1 MILSGNIL
9 SKVSLTIALLWS
21 AAFFHI
27 NAATPQTVDVKPFG
41 AGLVIAYSDGRICF
55 ADVQKHVTDSIRLK
69 TDIAGIDIRDDY
81 VLAVTPDGMV
91 YKAERNGR
99 SRKLC
104 RSRISGNADRVVGI
118 ACTKENT
125 LILTEGGVIYGTRD
139 FETFTTM
146 DFNGTYYSY
155 YDETSFCSIAASDN
169 SFFIAGTYMNG
180 MPAVFTS
187 ATGKIWSE
195 RTLTY
200 TENGQTRQ
208 LELQPLR
215 LSYDHRHDRFVLSCA
230 DGWLFYMPGC
240 SHCNSLTRE

>member
-1 MILSGNIL
+1 MILSGKMI

-21 AAFFHI
+21 AALFHI
-27 NAATPQTVDVKPFG
+27 YAETPQMVDIKPFG
-41 AGLVIAYSDGRICF
+41 QGYVIAYSDGRICF
-55 ADVQKHVTDSIRLK
+55 ADIEKHITDSIRLK
-69 TDIAGIDIRDDY
+69 TEIAGIEVKDDN

-91 YKAERNGR
+91 YKAERKGK
-99 SRKLC
+99 SRRLC
-104 RSRISGNADRVVGI
+104 RSRINGNADRVVGI
-118 ACTKENT
+118 ASTKENT
-125 LILTEGGVIYGTRD
+125 LILTEGGVIFSTRD
-139 FETFTTM
+139 FDSFTTM

-155 YDETSFCSIAASDN
+155 YDETLFCSIAASDN

-180 MPAVFTS
+180 KPAVFTS

-200 TENGQTRQ
+200 TENGQTLQ

-215 LSYDHRHDRFVLSCA
+215 LSYDGSHDRFVLVCT